1 MKKRT
6 VMATIVSVAAPS
18 RNTEKSGLVISYP
31 GMDADDNGVRRFSD
45 NVLESIATNA
55 GFPDA
60 ESLLDII
67 RMSLDKGELQI
78 TLENRIAGE
87 TWKSDNGETGTYKK
101 DHEAIT
107 GIPVFV
113 ASEEIA
119 EEIKAVNREILRD
132 KLRNKAK
139 KTPRR
144 VTPEKVAKAEDIFGD
159 ATVAETTTET
169 TETTE
174 TEPAF

>member
-18 RNTEKSGLVISYP
+18 RNTEKSGFVISYP

-119 EEIKAVNREILRD
+119 EEIKAVNREILKE
-132 KLRNKAK
+132 KLRGK
-139 KTPRR
+139 K
-144 VTPEKVAKAEDIFGD
+144 EKKRFAPKREILTNPFD
-159 ATVAETTTET
+159 AVK
-169 TETTE
+169 TE
-174 TEPAF
+174 TEEAETEETKENLPF